1 MPQAHPHDAQAS
13 PHFFPATTTAIEEL
27 LFPNSIPM
35 SIQLFRPYKRQ
46 RSPSLTVDS
55 QRPAKRHAGSEKL
68 VEQMQSQPTQPPSP
82 KRQRSHSLSLE
93 EAPRAKRHA
102 GSEIRAQS
110 PPAAEDVVVTKTTIT
125 DLPPEIL
132 ALIFQEVF
140 PPYSLQ
146 AKHPA
151 LELETNRAWRGALNA
166 KKTLM
171 FVCRAWCSIAR
182 PFLYRD
188 ITIPSLRGLDALWW
202 TLHHDNSLGY
212 LIRGL
217 TFTFDVAPESIFSPE
232 DKSRRDMQD
241 IVARC
246 RHLNRL
252 DFFPAGERGYCPEAP
267 LPYIPPSVN
276 SLGFNSLVNS
286 AQLRVALRPWT
297 CDRLHELR
305 IIFIDPIDG
314 HEKMTSEPEPMS
326 FAKLDTLHLLCNGTC
341 LTSGWEMPK
350 LRRVIFHRSP
360 TDCWTEYLCF
370 LRDHGPRLEYL
381 EFADREHE
389 GDWPCDYEALL
400 KLCPRLQHVVLPAYL
415 RNRISEG
422 TTFPSLRRVDF
433 WWGRTGQDGDGG
445 DDPVAM
451 DRKPWPNVETIRH
464 LDRALAD
471 LIPDLPRA
479 CDPRD
484 SGEGCSLAWPR
495 LAVLKRQ
502 GDVVEAHV
510 LLPTEE
516 EIAEA
521 GGMGIQWR
529 EDDDDGLVVH
539 PQPEAWGVEESDADD
554 EPGED
559 DEPEED
565 GVPAADEPQSM
576 LGPVRRILWQAMP
589 QRVFAWLGQ

>member
-1 MPQAHPHDAQAS
+1 
-13 PHFFPATTTAIEEL
+13 
-27 LFPNSIPM
+27 M

-46 RSPSLTVDS
+46 RSPSPTVEK
-55 QRPAKRHAGSEKL
+55 RPAKRHAGSEKF
-68 VEQMQSQPTQPPSP
+68 VERLQSQPTSP
-82 KRQRSHSLSLE
+82 KRQRSHTLSLE
-93 EAPRAKRHA
+93 EEPPAKRHA
-102 GSEIRAQS
+102 ASEIRGSGTSSDQS
-110 PPAAEDVVVTKTTIT
+110 PPAAEGVVVTKTTIA

-171 FVCRAWCSIAR
+171 FVCKAWCSIAR

-188 ITIPSLRGLDALWW
+188 ITILSLRGLDALWW
-202 TLHHDNSLGY
+202 TLYHDPSLGY

-217 TFTFDVAPESIFSPE
+217 TFTFDVAPETIFSPQ
-232 DKSRRDMQD
+232 DKSRGDMED
-241 IVARC
+241 IVGRC

-252 DFFPAGERGYCPEAP
+252 DFFPAGERGYCPGGP
-267 LPYIPPSVN
+267 LPYIPPSVT
-276 SLGFNSLVNS
+276 SLGFNSLVDS
-286 AQLRVALRPWT
+286 AQLRFALSPWT
-297 CDRLHELR
+297 CDRLRELR
-305 IIFIDPIDG
+305 MIFVNPIHG
-314 HEKMTSEPEPMS
+314 VEKMTSEPEPMS
-326 FAKLDTLHLLCNGTC
+326 FAKLHTLHLLCNSTC

-381 EFADREHE
+381 EFADRERE
-389 GDWPCDYEALL
+389 GDWACDYEALL
-400 KLCPRLQHVVLPAYL
+400 KLCPRLQHVVLPACA
-415 RNRISEG
+415 RSRISVG

-433 WWGRTGQDGDGG
+433 WWGRSQDEDGDA
-445 DDPVAM
+445 DDLV
-451 DRKPWPNVETIRH
+451 DRKPWPNVETIRY
-464 LDRALAD
+464 LDRALAG

-484 SGEGCSLAWPR
+484 SGELQRGLAWPG
-495 LAVLKRQ
+495 LAVLKRAE
-502 GDVVEAHV
+502 GDGVEAHV

-529 EDDDDGLVVH
+529 EDDDALLVDH
-539 PQPEAWGVEESDADD
+539 DPQPEACDLEESDD
-554 EPGED
+554 ESGEDEHGPGEE
-559 DEPEED
+559 EP
-565 GVPAADEPQSM
+565 ADEPQAL